1 MHRPRGCRSRCR
13 RRPRPLPT
21 GASGAGCGR
30 GGNDVGSSWY
40 GERRCPAAAPGLT
53 GSVAEGYV
61 EHVFGELVRV
71 REQLVLLAAQPA
83 AGLGRQDLQA
93 ALVELRAVTGLAAG
107 LTAALAHDLGLRGAA
122 VVVDRA
128 AGTQVEVEP
137 PPGWAG
143 PWRPTGVPCGRCCA
157 AAAAWTCSP
166 RPGPRCWPAR
176 SRWSRPTRSPCCVRS
191 CRWRHP
197 TTRSGSCC
205 GPRTAGRHRGTWR
218 CCRSRSGTAPTPTAA
233 PTPSRSATT
242 PGTCA

>member
-1 MHRPRGCRSRCR
+1 MG
-13 RRPRPLPT
+13 
-21 GASGAGCGR
+21 
-30 GGNDVGSSWY
+30 
-40 GERRCPAAAPGLT
+40 
-53 GSVAEGYV
+53 
-61 EHVFGELVRV
+61 V
-71 REQLVLLAAQPA
+71 RERLVLLAAQPA
-83 AGLGRQDLQA
+83 AGLGQQDLQA

-128 AGTQVEVEP
+128 AGTQVEVEAA
-137 PPGWAG
+137 GWLGRTLAADRGAVRAVLRRGRRLDLLAG
-143 PWRPTGVPCGRCCA
+143 TRA
-157 AAAAWTCSP
+157 ALLAGTVTVEQADAIAVL
-166 RPGPRCWPAR
+166 RHAPGP
-176 SRWSRPTRSPCCVRS
+176 
-191 CRWRHP
+191 RHP